1 MKGIGL
7 EEENF
12 KIIKSKIITEIFYLR
27 NRSGIW
33 GWRTDK
39 NDTINGYDCRVYTAN
54 NLQLVTK
61 TRVEHLNSERARE
74 FLREQEENDLQNQ
87 MKQSNSNLPGFLGNF
102 FQGSVQ
108 NVKVILF
115 LYFKSKKKFIYYI
128 QRPLSLIY

>member
-39 NDTINGYDCRVYTAN
+39 NDTISGYDCRVYTAN

-115 LYFKSKKKFIYYI
+115 LYFKSKKKFIY
-128 QRPLSLIY
+128 

>member
-115 LYFKSKKKFIYYI
+115 LYFKSKKKFIY
-128 QRPLSLIY
+128 